1 MEERHI
7 IFCSHDLNCTLQ
19 VKAALILLM
28 GICTAEAMPK
38 GQQGKRASDRPVCA
52 EGGDGCG
59 LGRKSEE
66 DLKSVSPKQKSF
78 V

>member
-1 MEERHI
+1 
-7 IFCSHDLNCTLQ
+7 
-19 VKAALILLM
+19 M
-28 GICTAEAMPK
+28 GICTVEAMPK

>member
-1 MEERHI
+1 MLFGAKTHHI
-7 IFCSHDLNCTLQ
+7 CSHDLNCTLQ
-19 VKAALILLM
+19 VKAAFILSM
-28 GICTAEAMPK
+28 GICGTAEAMPN

-66 DLKSVSPKQKSF
+66 DL
-78 V
+78 